1 MPRVIFHLDLD
12 VFFVAVE
19 RLLDPTLVG
28 KPVIVS
34 PGTSRSVVATASYE
48 ARRFGVR
55 SAMPFAQ
62 AMRLCPQAVVRPG
75 NFRAYQRYSR
85 AFFAILGTYSPDLEP
100 ASLDE
105 GYLDYTACTRL
116 FGPPLPAAERLARQV
131 RAELGLDVSVGIA
144 GSKVVAKIASD
155 LAKPAGI
162 LQVLPGREA
171 AFLSPLPVRRLP
183 GIGPKTEPRLLG
195 LGLRTLGDLA
205 RLPDALAREALG
217 DWGLE
222 LAASAR
228 GEDDSPVAG
237 RGEAKSVSHEETF
250 ATDVTDPAVLRH
262 ALHRLTCEVGFRL
275 RRYGLA
281 SRRVCVKVRYA
292 DFSLHT
298 RSRTL
303 PEATDLD
310 RALFRE
316 AEQLLAQACGRR
328 VRIRLVG
335 MAAQMLA
342 PAGQQASL
350 LGVDA
355 AERQGR
361 FQSAADAVR
370 RRYGEGAARWA
381 SLLRQDV
388 E

>member
-1 MPRVIFHLDLD
+1 MPRIIFHLDLD

-19 RLLDPTLVG
+19 RLLDPTLNG
-28 KPVIVS
+28 LPVIVS

-62 AMRLCPQAVVRPG
+62 AMRLCPQAVVLRPDI
-75 NFRAYQRYSR
+75 ARYERVIRNPGRVLAGPRNPLSGR
-85 AFFAILGTYSPDLEP
+85 
-100 ASLDE
+100 

-116 FGPPLPAAERLARQV
+116 FGPPLPAAERIARQV
-131 RAELGLDVSVGIA
+131 RAELGLDVSIGIA
-144 GSKVVAKIASD
+144 GSKVTAKIASD

-183 GIGPKTEPRLLG
+183 GVGPKTEPRLLG

-205 RLPDALAREALG
+205 RLPEGLARAALG
-217 DWGLE
+217 EGGLT
-222 LAASAR
+222 LAAAAR
-228 GEDDSPVAG
+228 GEDDSAVAA

-262 ALHRLTCEVGFRL
+262 TLHRLTCEVGFRL
-275 RRYGLA
+275 RRYGLCA
-281 SRRVCVKVRYA
+281 RRVCVKVRYA

-310 RALFRE
+310 RVLFSE

-335 MAAQMLA
+335 MAVQMLE
-342 PAGQQASL
+342 PAAQQAGL

-355 AERQGR
+355 SERQGR
-361 FQSAADAVR
+361 FQNAADAVR
-370 RRYGEGAARWA
+370 KRYGEGAARWA
-381 SLLRQDV
+381 SLMRQDI

>member
-1 MPRVIFHLDLD
+1 MPRTIFHLDLD

-28 KPVIVS
+28 LPVIVS
-34 PGTSRSVVATASYE
+34 PGGSRSVVATASYE

-55 SAMPFAQ
+55 SAMPFSQ

-85 AFFAILGTYSPDLEP
+85 AFFAILATYSPDLEP

-105 GYLDYTACTRL
+105 GYLDYTFCTRL
-116 FGPPLPAAERLARQV
+116 FGPALPAAARLQQQV
-131 RAELGLDVSVGIA
+131 REELGLDVSIGIA
-144 GSKVVAKIASD
+144 GSKVAAKIASD

-162 LQVLPGREA
+162 LQVLAGREA
-171 AFLSPLPVRRLP
+171 AFLSPLPIRRLP
-183 GIGPKTEPRLLG
+183 GVGPKTEPRLLG
-195 LGLRTLGDLA
+195 LGLRRIGDLA
-205 RLPDALAREALG
+205 RLPDPLVRQALGEGGLALA
-217 DWGLE
+217 
-222 LAASAR
+222 AAAR
-228 GEDDSPVAG
+228 GEDDSAVDG

-250 ATDVTDPAVLRH
+250 DVDVTDPDRLRH
-262 ALHRLTCEVGFRL
+262 VLHRLTCEVGYRL
-275 RRYGLA
+275 RRHGLA

-298 RSRTL
+298 RSHAL
-303 PEATDLD
+303 AEATDLD
-310 RALFRE
+310 RTLFSE
-316 AEQLLAQACGRR
+316 AERLLAQACGRR
-328 VRIRLVG
+328 VRIRLLGV
-335 MAAQMLA
+335 AAQLLE
-342 PAGQQASL
+342 PAGRQADL
-350 LGVDA
+350 LGVDQ

-361 FQSAADAVR
+361 FQTAADAVR
-370 RRYGEGAARWA
+370 KRYGEGAARWA